1 LNVGLG
7 MTSYPQMGIGPPYH
21 IFGTG
26 ETRHFKFGLQIV
38 DVFRK
43 QLGNGEDIVTME
55 EYR

>member
-38 DVFRK
+38 DVFMK